1 MNSNIPISKLGEI
14 EIIKIIEDVIFK
26 KSKKKLIRD
35 DSFFFSLEK
44 KSKYEDN
51 INTTLILNSDMLVS
65 TTDIPPQMSYYQ
77 IGRKAV
83 LMNISDLIVKG
94 VKPEGIVISLGLLK
108 EMKLYDLKDL
118 LEGIVEY
125 CIKWNMDY
133 IGGDLNETKE
143 LIINPTVFGV
153 QNNTKIIYR
162 GGFKQGDYLIANGR
176 FGLTGVGFDILLN
189 EKNDLKLYSAYREC
203 IESVLEPT
211 DIGLEAFI
219 LSENNLATS
228 SIDSSDGLAKSLAD
242 LMSSNQN
249 KNLGFE
255 IEFTE
260 EFIDEKA
267 ILYSQEF
274 NSSLE
279 DLVFNGGEEFIHL
292 FTIDPKNYDSAIKTI
307 KANGGNAFKIGKVNS
322 EGKIYI
328 LKDGKKNELKSSGFE
343 HFRMNS

>member
-1 MNSNIPISKLGEI
+1 MENETLGNYGEV
-14 EIIKIIEDVIFK
+14 ELIKIIEELIFK
-26 KSKKKLIRD
+26 KTGKELLKD
-35 DSFFFSLEK
+35 DSFFIDLKE
-44 KSKYEDN
+44 
-51 INTTLILNSDMLVS
+51 INYRESNYKIVLNTDMLVS
-65 TTDIPPQMSYYQ
+65 TTDILSQMSFYQ
-77 IGRKAV
+77 AGRKSI
-83 LMNISDLIVKG
+83 LMNISDLIVKA
-94 VKPEGIVISLGLLK
+94 VEPKIVIISLGLPI
-108 EMKLYDLKDL
+108 EMKFIEFKQLIF
-118 LEGIVEY
+118 GIVDFCLNY
-125 CIKWNMDY
+125 SMDY
-133 IGGDLNETKE
+133 IGGDLNQTKE
-143 LIINPTVFGV
+143 LIVNPTVFGI
-153 QNNTKIIYR
+153 QENSKIIYR
-162 GGFKQGDYLIANGR
+162 KGMEEGDYLIANGR

-189 EKNDLKLYSAYREC
+189 EKKDLKLYSSYKKC

-211 DIGLEAFI
+211 DLGLEAFI

-228 SIDSSDGLAKSLAD
+228 SIDSSDGLAKSLTD
-242 LMSSNQN
+242 LMYSNQN

-260 EFIDEKA
+260 EFVEEKA

-307 KANGGNAFKIGKVNS
+307 KAKGGNAFKIGKVIS

-343 HFRMNS
+343 HFRMDS